1 MADFCITKIKY
12 SADKSHI
19 QELIVRE
26 EIPSKS
32 KIGGER
38 RVDRA
43 FVADLIRLGKAS
55 FQTRV
60 WNGNYWTI
68 GAHVHL
74 IEDQFLTTDRNSKKR
89 DNLENLPTFA

>member
-1 MADFCITKIKY
+1 MADFCITKVKY

-32 KIGGER
+32 KIGEER

-43 FVADLIRLGKAS
+43 FVADLIRLGKAR
-55 FQTRV
+55 FQTRI
-60 WNGNYWTI
+60 WNGKYWTT
-68 GAHVHL
+68 GADVHL
-74 IEDQFLTTDRNSKKR
+74 IENEFLTTDRNSRKR